1 MPKRTPDHMATQRT
15 RILLATIDC
24 IAEKGVEGTSI
35 ASICKRA
42 ELSTGA
48 LYIHFRNR
56 DEILA
61 ETVRYCIV
69 QNSDFPDD
77 WPSFKAMIA
86 RFDEDHDLEIVRAV
100 RAKMHMNAE
109 FVRAGP
115 LHDVFR
121 PLLENSI
128 AVLARHL
135 QKMHDLGNLTLRFSA
150 EQTALNINAYVDGIV
165 WIALASDRPLEELRP
180 QLSAGLDALV
190 MPDP

>member
-1 MPKRTPDHMATQRT
+1 
-15 RILLATIDC
+15 
-24 IAEKGVEGTSI
+24 
-35 ASICKRA
+35 
-42 ELSTGA
+42 
-48 LYIHFRNR
+48 
-56 DEILA
+56 
-61 ETVRYCIV
+61 
-69 QNSDFPDD
+69 
-77 WPSFKAMIA
+77 
-86 RFDEDHDLEIVRAV
+86 
-100 RAKMHMNAE
+100 MHMNAE